1 MHIAV
6 MLWAEWHE
14 VVHVGWAVIT
24 PVGNV
29 VRLTLGNGQLAIGNC
44 AVRIHGFNCFALIA
58 RCQDRKSVV

>member
-14 VVHVGWAVIT
+14 VVHIGSAVIT

-29 VRLTLGNGQLAIGNC
+29 VRLTL
-44 AVRIHGFNCFALIA
+44 
-58 RCQDRKSVV
+58 